1 VRSVPSTDILV
12 NARSLSASITG
23 VQRYADE
30 LCKRLD
36 GRIVRISPGRP
47 MHGPVGHL
55 WEQLCLPRLAAGRV
69 LWSPANAGPVSFE
82 RQVVTFH
89 DIAVLDHPE
98 WFGKRFAAWY
108 RWLVP
113 RLARRVKRIVAVS
126 EFTKS
131 RLVDALGVDASKI
144 AVIPNGVD
152 ERFSHASRS
161 ECCELR
167 RRLPVPRSAYV
178 LSVGSLEPRKNL
190 GRLLEAWSQCVD
202 HIPPSVWLVISGI
215 KGASQ
220 VFRNAPAMSLPRRVH
235 LTGYVP
241 ESELPALYRGALTL
255 VYPSVYEGFGLPALE
270 AMASGVPPIV
280 GDNTSLPEIVSDAGL
295 WIDPHNVEAI
305 AEAITRMVND
315 VDLREELSRRSLAR
329 SRLFDWNNT
338 ARATWNVLS
347 EVR

>member
-1 VRSVPSTDILV
+1 
-12 NARSLSASITG
+12 
-23 VQRYADE
+23 
-30 LCKRLD
+30 
-36 GRIVRISPGRP
+36 
-47 MHGPVGHL
+47 
-55 WEQLCLPRLAAGRV
+55 
-69 LWSPANAGPVSFE
+69 
-82 RQVVTFH
+82 VTFH

-113 RLARRVKRIVAVS
+113 RLARRVKKIIAVS

-131 RLVDALGVDASKI
+131 RLIGSLGVDASKI
-144 AVIPNGVD
+144 VVIPNGVD
-152 ERFSHASRS
+152 ERFSQANLV

-190 GRLLEAWSQCVD
+190 ARLLEAWSRCAD
-202 HIPPSVWLVISGI
+202 RIPPSVWLVISGI

-220 VFRNAPAMSLPRRVH
+220 VFRGTPSISLPRRVH

-241 ESELPALYRGALTL
+241 EGELPALYRGALSL

-295 WIDPHNVEAI
+295 CVDPHNVDAI
-305 AEAITRMVND
+305 ADAIVRMVND

-329 SRLFDWNNT
+329 SRIFDWNKT
-338 ARATWNVLS
+338 ARATWNVLL

>member
-1 VRSVPSTDILV
+1 M
-12 NARSLSASITG
+12 TG
-23 VQRYADE
+23 VQRYTDE

-36 GRIVRISPGRP
+36 GKIERVSPGRP
-47 MHGPVGHL
+47 MHGPMGHL
-55 WEQLCLPRLAAGRV
+55 WEQVFLPRLAAGRV
-69 LWSPANAGPVSFE
+69 LWSPANAGPISFE
-82 RQVVTFH
+82 RQVVTVH

-113 RLARRVKRIVAVS
+113 RLVRRVKKVVAVS
-126 EFTKS
+126 EFTKR
-131 RLVDALGVDASKI
+131 RLVDSLGIDASKI

-152 ERFSHASRS
+152 ERFRQASQV

-190 GRLLEAWSQCVD
+190 ARLLEAWSRCVD
-202 HIPPSVWLVISGI
+202 HIPPSVWLVISGV
-215 KGASQ
+215 KGAGQ
-220 VFRNAPAMSLPRRVH
+220 VFRNSPAMSQARRVH
-235 LTGYVP
+235 FTGYVP
-241 ESELPALYRGALTL
+241 ERELPALYRGALTL

-295 WIDPHNVEAI
+295 SIDPHSVDAI
-305 AEAITRMVND
+305 ADATIRIVND
-315 VDLREELSRRSLAR
+315 VDLREELSRRSLER
-329 SRLFDWNNT
+329 SRLFDWNKT
-338 ARATWNVLS
+338 ARATWNVLL
-347 EVR
+347 EVG

>member
-1 VRSVPSTDILV
+1 MVSTDILV
-12 NARSLSASITG
+12 NARSLTASMTG
-23 VQRYADE
+23 VQRYTDE

-36 GRIVRISPGRP
+36 GKIRRVSPEHP
-47 MHGPVGHL
+47 MHGPIGHL

-108 RWLVP
+108 CWLVP
-113 RLARRVKRIVAVS
+113 RLARRVRRIVAVS

-131 RLVDALGVDASKI
+131 RLVDSLGIDASKI

-152 ERFSHASRS
+152 ERFRQASQV
-161 ECCELR
+161 EYCELR
-167 RRLPVPRSAYV
+167 RRLPVPRSGYV

-190 GRLLEAWSQCVD
+190 ARLLEAWSRCVD
-202 HIPPSVWLVISGI
+202 HIPPSVWLVISGV
-215 KGASQ
+215 KGARK
-220 VFRNAPAMSLPRRVH
+220 VFRRTPAISLPRRVH

-241 ESELPALYRGALTL
+241 ERELPALYRGALTV
-255 VYPSVYEGFGLPALE
+255 VYPSLYEGFGLPALE

-280 GDNTSLPEIVSDAGL
+280 GDNTSLPEIVDDAGL
-295 WIDPHNVEAI
+295 CIDPHDVNAI
-305 AEAITRMVND
+305 ADAISRMVND
-315 VDLREELSRRSLAR
+315 VDLREEFSRRSLAR
-329 SRLFDWNNT
+329 SRLFDWNKT
-338 ARATWNVLS
+338 ARATWNVLL

>member
-1 VRSVPSTDILV
+1 M
-12 NARSLSASITG
+12 TG
-23 VQRYADE
+23 VQRYTEE

-36 GRIVRISPGRP
+36 GRIERVSPRRP
-47 MHGPVGHL
+47 MHGPMGHL
-55 WEQLCLPRLAAGRV
+55 WEQFLLPRLTAGRV
-69 LWSPANAGPVSFE
+69 LWSPANAGPVSLE

-108 RWLVP
+108 RWLIP
-113 RLARRVKRIVAVS
+113 RLARRAKRIVAVS

-131 RLVDALGVDASKI
+131 RLVDSLGVDPAKI

-152 ERFSHASRS
+152 ERFRQASRV
-161 ECCELR
+161 EYCELR

-190 GRLLEAWSQCVD
+190 ARLLEAWSRSVD
-202 HIPPSVWLVISGI
+202 RIPPSVWLVVSGV
-215 KGASQ
+215 KGSSQ

-235 LTGYVP
+235 FTGYVP
-241 ESELPALYRGALTL
+241 ERELPALYRGALTL

-280 GDNTSLPEIVSDAGL
+280 GDNTSLPEIVNDAGL
-295 WIDPHNVEAI
+295 SVDPHSVDAI
-305 AEAITRMVND
+305 SGAMIRMVND
-315 VDLREELSRRSLAR
+315 VDLREEFGRRSLAR
-329 SRLFDWNNT
+329 SRLFDWSKT

-347 EVR
+347 EVS

>member
-1 VRSVPSTDILV
+1 VSSIDILV
-12 NARSLSASITG
+12 NARSLTAGITG
-23 VQRYADE
+23 VQRYTDE

-36 GRIVRISPGRP
+36 GRIEMVSPGRP
-47 MHGPVGHL
+47 MHGPMGHL
-55 WEQLCLPRLAAGRV
+55 WEQLLLPGLAAGRV
-69 LWSPANAGPVSFE
+69 LWSPANAGPVSLT

-113 RLARRVKRIVAVS
+113 RLARRVKKIVAVS

-131 RLVDALGVDASKI
+131 RLVDSLGVEASKI

-152 ERFSHASRS
+152 ERFRQASQV
-161 ECCELR
+161 EYCELR

-190 GRLLEAWSQCVD
+190 ARLLEAWSRCVD

-215 KGASQ
+215 QGTSR
-220 VFRNAPAMSLPRRVH
+220 VFRNKPAMSLPRRVH

-241 ESELPALYRGALTL
+241 ERELPALYRGALTL

-295 WIDPHNVEAI
+295 CIDPHNVDAI
-305 AEAITRMVND
+305 AGAIIRMVNE
-315 VDLREELSRRSLAR
+315 VDLREEFSRRSLER
-329 SRLFDWNNT
+329 SRLFDWNQA
-338 ARATWNVLS
+338 ARATWHVLQ
-347 EVR
+347 EVI

>member
-1 VRSVPSTDILV
+1 M
-12 NARSLSASITG
+12 TG
-23 VQRYADE
+23 VQRYTDE
-30 LCKRLD
+30 LCQRLD
-36 GRIVRISPGRP
+36 GRIERVSPRRP
-47 MHGPVGHL
+47 MHGPMGHL
-55 WEQLCLPRLAAGRV
+55 WEQLLLPKLAAGRV
-69 LWSPANAGPVSFE
+69 LWSPANAGPISLE

-131 RLVDALGVDASKI
+131 RLVDSLGVDASKV

-152 ERFSHASRS
+152 ERFRQTSRVGL
-161 ECCELR
+161 CELR

-190 GRLLEAWSQCVD
+190 ARLLEAWSRCVD
-202 HIPPSVWLVISGI
+202 SIPPSIWLVISGI

-220 VFRNAPAMSLPRRVH
+220 VFRNTPAMSLPRRVH
-235 LTGYVP
+235 FTGYVP
-241 ESELPALYRGALTL
+241 ERELPALYRGALTL

-295 WIDPHNVEAI
+295 SVDPHNVGAI
-305 AEAITRMVND
+305 ADAIIRMVYD

-329 SRLFDWNNT
+329 SRLFDWNKT
-338 ARATWNVLS
+338 ARATWNVLL
-347 EVR
+347 EVS

>member
-1 VRSVPSTDILV
+1 VSSSDILV
-12 NARSLSASITG
+12 NARSLTANMTG
-23 VQRYADE
+23 VQRYTEE

-36 GRIVRISPGRP
+36 GRIERVSPGRP
-47 MHGPVGHL
+47 MHGPMGHL
-55 WEQLCLPRLAAGRV
+55 WEQFLLPRLAAGHV
-69 LWSPANAGPVSFE
+69 LWSPANAGPVSLE

-113 RLARRVKRIVAVS
+113 RLARRAKRIIAVS

-131 RLVDALGVDASKI
+131 RLVDSLDIDPAKI
-144 AVIPNGVD
+144 TVIPNGVD
-152 ERFSHASRS
+152 ERFRQASRV
-161 ECCELR
+161 EYCQLR

-190 GRLLEAWSQCVD
+190 ARLLEAWSRCVD
-202 HIPPSVWLVISGI
+202 HIPPSVWLVVSGI
-215 KGASQ
+215 KGARQ
-220 VFRNAPAMSLPRRVH
+220 VFRNTPATSLPRRVH
-235 LTGYVP
+235 FTGYVP
-241 ESELPALYRGALTL
+241 EGELPALYRGALTL
-255 VYPSVYEGFGLPALE
+255 VYPSLYEGFGLPALE

-280 GDNTSLPEIVSDAGL
+280 GDNTSLPEIVNDAGL
-295 WIDPHNVEAI
+295 CIDPHDGDAI
-305 AEAITRMVND
+305 SRAIIRMVND
-315 VDLREELSRRSLAR
+315 VDLREEFGRRSLAR

-347 EVR
+347 EVS

>member
-1 VRSVPSTDILV
+1 MSSTDILV
-12 NARSLSASITG
+12 NARSLTAGMTG
-23 VQRYADE
+23 VQRYTDE

-36 GRIVRISPGRP
+36 GRIERISPGRP
-47 MHGPVGHL
+47 MNGLMGHL
-55 WEQLCLPRLAAGRV
+55 WEQVCLPRLAAGRV
-69 LWSPANAGPVSFE
+69 LWSPANAGPVSLE
-82 RQVVTFH
+82 RQVVTIH

-98 WFGKRFAAWY
+98 WFGRRFAAWY

-113 RLARRVKRIVAVS
+113 RLTRRVKRIVAVS

-131 RLVDALGVDASKI
+131 RLVDALGIDNSRI

-152 ERFSHASRS
+152 DRFRQASRV
-161 ECCELR
+161 ECFELS

-190 GRLLEAWSQCVD
+190 ARLLEAWSRCVD
-202 HIPPSVWLVISGI
+202 HIPPSVWLVITGI

-220 VFRNAPAMSLPRRVH
+220 VFRNTPAMSLPRRVH

-241 ESELPALYRGALTL
+241 ERELPALYRGALTL

-280 GDNTSLPEIVSDAGL
+280 GNNTSLPEIVSDAGL
-295 WIDPHNVEAI
+295 CIDPHNADAI
-305 AEAITRMVND
+305 ADAIGRMIND
-315 VDLREELSRRSLAR
+315 AELREELSRRSLAR
-329 SRLFDWNNT
+329 SRLFDWNKT
-338 ARATWNVLS
+338 VRATWNVLL
-347 EVR
+347 EVS

>member
-1 VRSVPSTDILV
+1 MS
-12 NARSLSASITG
+12 G
-23 VQRYADE
+23 VQRYTDE
-30 LCKRLD
+30 LCRRLD
-36 GRIVRISPGRP
+36 SRIERVSPGRP
-47 MHGPVGHL
+47 MHGPMGHL

-69 LWSPANAGPVSFE
+69 LWSPANAGPVSLE

-113 RLARRVKRIVAVS
+113 RLARRVKRIIAVS

-131 RLVDALGVDASKI
+131 RLVSALGVDASKI

-152 ERFSHASRS
+152 ERFRQASRVES
-161 ECCELR
+161 SELR

-190 GRLLEAWSQCVD
+190 ARLLEAWSRCVD
-202 HIPPSVWLVISGI
+202 YIPPSVWLVISGI

-220 VFRNAPAMSLPRRVH
+220 VFRSTAEMSLPRRVH

-241 ESELPALYRGALTL
+241 ESELPALYQGALSL

-280 GDNTSLPEIVSDAGL
+280 GNNTSLPEIVNDAGL
-295 WIDPHNVEAI
+295 CIDPHNVDAI
-305 AEAITRMVND
+305 SDAIIRMVND
-315 VDLREELSRRSLAR
+315 VDLRQEFSRRSLAR
-329 SRLFDWNNT
+329 SRLFDWNQT
-338 ARATWNVLS
+338 VRDTWNVLQ
-347 EVR
+347 EVS

>member
-1 VRSVPSTDILV
+1 M
-12 NARSLSASITG
+12 TG
-23 VQRYADE
+23 VQRYTDE

-36 GRIVRISPGRP
+36 GRVKRVSPQRP
-47 MHGPVGHL
+47 MHGPIGHL
-55 WEQLCLPRLAAGRV
+55 WEQLCLPRLVAGRV

-131 RLVDALGVDASKI
+131 RLIDSLGIDASKI

-152 ERFSHASRS
+152 ESFRQADRV
-161 ECCELR
+161 ELCELR
-167 RRLPVPRSAYV
+167 CRLPVPRSAYV

-190 GRLLEAWSQCVD
+190 ATLLEAWSRCVD

-220 VFRNAPAMSLPRRVH
+220 VFRSTPAMSLPRRVH

-241 ESELPALYRGALTL
+241 EKELPALYRGAMTL

-270 AMASGVPPIV
+270 SMASGVPPIV
-280 GDNTSLPEIVSDAGL
+280 GDNTSLPEIVGDAGL
-295 WIDPHNVEAI
+295 CIDPHNVSAI
-305 AEAITRMVND
+305 ADAIIRMVND
-315 VDLREELSRRSLAR
+315 VDLREEFSRRSLAR
-329 SRLFDWNNT
+329 SRLFDWNKT
-338 ARATWNVLS
+338 ARATWNVLL
-347 EVR
+347 EVK

>member
-1 VRSVPSTDILV
+1 
-12 NARSLSASITG
+12 
-23 VQRYADE
+23 
-30 LCKRLD
+30 
-36 GRIVRISPGRP
+36 
-47 MHGPVGHL
+47 MGHL
-55 WEQLCLPRLAAGRV
+55 WEQLFLPRLAAGRV
-69 LWSPANAGPVSFE
+69 LWSPANAGPVSLE

-131 RLVDALGVDASKI
+131 RLVDVLGVDASKI

-152 ERFSHASRS
+152 ERFRQASRV
-161 ECCELR
+161 EFCELR

-190 GRLLEAWSQCVD
+190 AGLLEAWSRCVD
-202 HIPPSVWLVISGI
+202 NIPPSVWLVISGI

-220 VFRNAPAMSLPRRVH
+220 VFRSTPAMSLPRRVH
-235 LTGYVP
+235 FTGFVP
-241 ESELPALYRGALTL
+241 ERELPALYRGALTL

-280 GDNTSLPEIVSDAGL
+280 GDNTSLPEIVSDAGFCV
-295 WIDPHNVEAI
+295 DPHNVDAI
-305 AEAITRMVND
+305 ADAIVRMVSDD
-315 VDLREELSRRSLAR
+315 VLREEFSRRSLAR
-329 SRLFDWNNT
+329 SRFFDWDKT
-338 ARATWNVLS
+338 ARATWNVLL
-347 EVR
+347 EVS

>member
-1 VRSVPSTDILV
+1 MS
-12 NARSLSASITG
+12 G
-23 VQRYADE
+23 VQRYTDE

-36 GRIVRISPGRP
+36 GKIERVSPGRP
-47 MHGPVGHL
+47 MHGPIGHL
-55 WEQLCLPRLAAGRV
+55 WEQLCLPRLAAGHV
-69 LWSPANAGPVSFE
+69 LWSPANAGPISLE
-82 RQVVTFH
+82 RQVVTVH

-113 RLARRVKRIVAVS
+113 RLARRVKRIIAVS

-131 RLVDALGVDASKI
+131 RLVDSLGVEASKI

-152 ERFSHASRS
+152 ERFRQVSQVES
-161 ECCELR
+161 CELR

-190 GRLLEAWSQCVD
+190 ARLLEAWARCVD
-202 HIPPSVWLVISGI
+202 RIPPSVWLVISGV
-215 KGASQ
+215 KGADQ
-220 VFRNAPAMSLPRRVH
+220 VFRNSPAMSLPRRVH

-241 ESELPALYRGALTL
+241 ERELPALYRGALTL

-295 WIDPHNVEAI
+295 TIDPHNVDAI
-305 AEAITRMVND
+305 ADAIIRMVND
-315 VDLREELSRRSLAR
+315 IDLREELSRRSLAR
-329 SRLFDWNNT
+329 CRLFDWNKT
-338 ARATWNVLS
+338 ARATWNVLL
-347 EVR
+347 EVG